1 MDDLSLHLKKLTPVK
16 PGDQPE
22 DVLTAGRIN
31 AIQLA
36 LLLLATGANVKT
48 AGGLAKSSHSF
59 SYILKGAEPGVIDPE
74 ESVCE
79 LRMRSASD
87 ESGYKVTFDWGRV
100 ANRQPKYFNT
110 RGMITPLD
118 VADDGEI
125 HYFYA
130 KCTANLVTLA
140 WTDAEIVEA
149 LPGDVA
155 TPTSTVVHYLL
166 GTAEVVGGALS
177 LSDPACG
184 PVWPRL
190 CDLASEY
197 SYS

>member
-16 PGDQPE
+16 SGDLPE
-22 DVLTAGRIN
+22 DVLTASRIN
-31 AIQLA
+31 AIQSA

-59 SYILKGAEPGVIDPE
+59 SYILKGTEPGVIDPE

-110 RGMITPLD
+110 RGMITPLP
-118 VADDGEI
+118 VADDGAI

-130 KCTANLVTLA
+130 KCTANAVTLN
-140 WTDAEIVEA
+140 WTEVEIVEA
-149 LPGDVA
+149 AVDVA
-155 TPTSTVVHYLL
+155 NTATLAYYLL
-166 GTAEVVGGALS
+166 GSAEVVDGVMSITAR
-177 LSDPACG
+177 ACG
-184 PVWPRL
+184 PLTANL
-190 CDLASEY
+190 CDLL
-197 SYS
+197 SYYPYV